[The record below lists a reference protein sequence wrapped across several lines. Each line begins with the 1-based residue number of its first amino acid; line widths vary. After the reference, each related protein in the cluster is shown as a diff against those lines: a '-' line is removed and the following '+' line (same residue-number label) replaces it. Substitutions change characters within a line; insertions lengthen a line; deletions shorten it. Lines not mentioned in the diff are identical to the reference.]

1 MIPFAIGAVLRLASK
16 VPRRFTKVPR
26 TLLKAPKSKIPKTY
40 KFKEDMDAL
49 GAQIA
54 EEFKETVKRNI
65 ETNKFKYTLAESTR
79 KKKHG
84 GVPLINSGVMLD
96 AIYREGTFVSVEDTP
111 RTDSPLTNLQ
121 LAKVH
126 EYGTKDKHIPARPV
140 WRDSFAAFKPVAR
153 KRIEQF
159 FKKHGSKR

>member
-1 MIPFAIGAVLRLASK
+1 MWIPTECIESVVLSLQRNDGILLIAVSYTHLD
-16 VPRRFTKVPR
+16 V
-26 TLLKAPKSKIPKTY
+26 Y
-40 KFKEDMDAL
+40 KR
-49 GAQIA
+49 Q
-54 EEFKETVKRNI
+54 
-65 ETNKFKYTLAESTR
+65 
-79 KKKHG
+79 
-84 GVPLINSGVMLD
+84 LINSGVMLD

>member
-16 VPRRFTKVPR
+16 VPRRLTKVPR
-26 TLLKAPKSKIPKTY
+26 TLLKAPKSKIPKAY
-40 KFKEDMDAL
+40 KFNEDMDAL

-111 RTDSPLTNLQ
+111 RTDSPLT
-121 LAKVH
+121 
-126 EYGTKDKHIPARPV
+126 KDKHIPARPV

>member
-16 VPRRFTKVPR
+16 VPRRLTKVPR
-26 TLLKAPKSKIPKTY
+26 TLLKAPKSK
-40 KFKEDMDAL
+40 
-49 GAQIA
+49 
-54 EEFKETVKRNI
+54 
-65 ETNKFKYTLAESTR
+65 
-79 KKKHG
+79 KKHG
-84 GVPLINSGVMLD
+84 RVPLINSGVMLD

-126 EYGTKDKHIPARPV
+126 EYGTKDKHVPARPV